1 MIDIK
6 QFAIQQTADV
16 VIKHPVTG
24 EPLTDGKKT
33 ATVKLMSRANPAY
46 RKAAVAYVEAIR
58 AEGATAEQKEAAA
71 NTFIQSAVL
80 GFSNINATAE
90 NLAEP
95 EFSWLREQVDA
106 ALGDVSLFLPQ

>member
-33 ATVKLMSRANPAY
+33 ATVKILSRATPTY
-46 RKAAVAYVEAIR
+46 RKAAIAYVEAIR
-58 AEGATAEQKEAAA
+58 AEGATDEQKEEAA
-71 NTFIQSAVL
+71 NTFIKTAVL
-80 GFSNINATAE
+80 GFSNIDATAE
-90 NLAEP
+90 DVTKP
-95 EFSWLREQVDA
+95 EFMWLREQIDA
-106 ALGDVSLFLPQ
+106 ALGDLSLFLPQ